1 MRLKQPY
8 DNEEKCK
15 KTTKIL
21 FYKVIFAEKL
31 LRNCKKNNWK
41 KEQLNNLSK
50 KVEKLLITV
59 L

>member
-1 MRLKQPY
+1 MTMRK
-8 DNEEKCK
+8 NVK

-21 FYKVIFAEKL
+21 LYKVIFAEKL